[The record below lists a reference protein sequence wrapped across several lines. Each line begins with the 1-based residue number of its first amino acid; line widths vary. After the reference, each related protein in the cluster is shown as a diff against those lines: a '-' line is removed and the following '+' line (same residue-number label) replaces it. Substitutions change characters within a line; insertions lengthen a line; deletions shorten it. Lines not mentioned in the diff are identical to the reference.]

1 MIAEASA
8 IEFVSGATNRPFS
21 GRVSN
26 TQKLPDYSL
35 MNSYY
40 EEQLRRLGTQGQIQ
54 SQKKVAN
61 DDAIKIMPGSRPDA
75 VGGIYRRTYKR
86 ELAKKHARDKL
97 GLNKE
102 SKSENPWPDM
112 NSSTSMHESTSPSP
126 TDNYAPTDPWI
137 RPDNDSTV
145 SARELVHN
153 AFPESLYIDRHN
165 GGDNE
170 LDHGHS
176 SGQSS

>member
-8 IEFVSGATNRPFS
+8 IEFVSAATNSAFS

-40 EEQLRRLGTQGQIQ
+40 EEQLRRLGTQGQLR
-54 SQKKVAN
+54 SQPKVADN
-61 DDAIKIMPGSRPDA
+61 DAITIIPGARPDA

-102 SKSENPWPDM
+102 SKSE
-112 NSSTSMHESTSPSP
+112 S
-126 TDNYAPTDPWI
+126 
-137 RPDNDSTV
+137 
-145 SARELVHN
+145 
-153 AFPESLYIDRHN
+153 
-165 GGDNE
+165 
-170 LDHGHS
+170 
-176 SGQSS
+176 

>member
-8 IEFVSGATNRPFS
+8 IEFVSGATNRSFS

-40 EEQLRRLGTQGQIQ
+40 EEQLRRLGNQGQLR

-61 DDAIKIMPGSRPDA
+61 DDAITIIPGARPDA

-102 SKSENPWPDM
+102 SK
-112 NSSTSMHESTSPSP
+112 
-126 TDNYAPTDPWI
+126 
-137 RPDNDSTV
+137 
-145 SARELVHN
+145 
-153 AFPESLYIDRHN
+153 
-165 GGDNE
+165 
-170 LDHGHS
+170 
-176 SGQSS
+176 